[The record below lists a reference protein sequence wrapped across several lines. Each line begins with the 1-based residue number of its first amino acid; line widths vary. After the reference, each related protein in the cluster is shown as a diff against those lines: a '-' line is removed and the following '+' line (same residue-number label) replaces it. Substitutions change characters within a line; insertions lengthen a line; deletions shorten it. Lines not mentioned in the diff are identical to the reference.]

1 MDRITEIRGKV
12 IAALRGYTF
21 NGTEIP
27 VFDEVVNPSATIPTI
42 GGAQVYIV
50 LQDQQQY
57 YNAVQTMCDPRFDVN
72 LTIRVV
78 TIFGS
83 VGNKKLSEDIGD
95 EILNLLRDDRGGS
108 KLEGVKEIELSVAR
122 SLSEV
127 TPQNIAFSKVLI
139 LNFIKN
145 G

>member
-83 VGNKKLSEDIGD
+83 VGYKKLSEDIGD